1 MEEFVQQ
8 VAQIK
13 GVSTKPEQS
22 RSSQSHLT

>member
-13 GVSTKPEQS
+13 GVSPKLEQS
-22 RSSQSHLT
+22 RSTQSHLA

>member
-13 GVSTKPEQS
+13 GVLLKPKHS
-22 RSSQSHLT
+22 RSSQSQIA